1 MNPSDALQKQ
11 RLIDG
16 ECDEAELRSLLLEAE
31 NQPEGWRQIATAFVE
46 DKFWQ
51 MQFRRTGTP
60 IDDSQSVFSGQTRDF
75 LAQTANQ
82 QPSASEIHQSFHPRV
97 IRWLTMAA
105 GLLLAAAF
113 GYLLGTDQ
121 GQPIPDVPLVANHEK
136 VPAGSGEE
144 IDLPPTPMPKMTPAS
159 LKPDYHLQLPE
170 AANPSN
176 GVAFESEI
184 PLYYVRSREQLNQIE
199 QPDADRF
206 KVAPEVLM
214 QLSDR
219 GFQMKQDLNFISGNL
234 KDGRSFMIPV
244 RTINFSPGQ

>member
-11 RLIDG
+11 RLVDG
-16 ECDEAELRSLLLEAE
+16 ECDEAELRSLLLGAE
-31 NQPEGWRQIATAFVE
+31 NQPDGWRQIATAFVE

-51 MQFRRTGTP
+51 IQFRRSGTSN
-60 IDDSQSVFSGQTRDF
+60 DDSQSVFNGQNQD
-75 LAQTANQ
+75 LLDQTVNQ
-82 QPSASEIHQSFHPRV
+82 QTPATQINRSFHPHA
-97 IRWLTMAA
+97 IRWLTIAA

-121 GQPIPDVPLVANHEK
+121 AQPMLDVPVVANHQEI
-136 VPAGSGEE
+136 PLGTGEE
-144 IDLPPTPMPKMTPAS
+144 IAAAPTPLPKMTPAS

-176 GVAFESEI
+176 GVAFDSEI
-184 PLYYVRSREQLNQIE
+184 PLYYVQSREQLNQIE

-206 KVAPEVLM
+206 QVAPEVLL
-214 QLSDR
+214 QLTDR
-219 GFQMKQDLNFISGNL
+219 GIQLKQDLNFISGNL